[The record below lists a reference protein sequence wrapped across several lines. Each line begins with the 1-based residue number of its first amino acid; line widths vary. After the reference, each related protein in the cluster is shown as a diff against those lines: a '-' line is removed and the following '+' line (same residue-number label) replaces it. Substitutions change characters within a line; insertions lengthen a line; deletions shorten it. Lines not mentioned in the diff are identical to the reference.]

1 MPKDTFY
8 FSHDYNARND
18 EKIKMLIRKHGMIG
32 YGVFWAIVEDLY
44 NNANALQTDYDGIA
58 FDYRIDL
65 NIVKSVINDFGLFVF
80 DGETFGSLSV
90 QKRLDERDTK
100 SVKARQSAS
109 KRWTNANAMQTQC
122 DGNAIKESKVKEKKV
137 NKEKESKEVVFP
149 FDSDKFKNYW
159 ALWVEYKKVQ
169 HNFTYKSPITIQSSL
184 NDLVKLSKGNE
195 EVAIKIIDQS
205 ISKSWKGFFELKNE
219 SNESTNNGSKV
230 APKVT
235 DEQLHEAF
243 IKRNRE
249 WQ

>member
-1 MPKDTFY
+1 MSKDTFY
-8 FSHDYNARND
+8 FSHDYNSRND
-18 EKIKMLIRKHGMIG
+18 EKIKFLLRKQGITG
-32 YGVFWAIVEDLY
+32 YGLFWAIIEDLY
-44 NNANALQTDYDGIA
+44 NNANALRTDYDGIA
-58 FDYRIDL
+58 FDYRIDV
-65 NIVKSVINDFGLFVF
+65 NIVKSVINDFDLFVF

-100 SVKARQSAS
+100 SIKARQSAS
-109 KRWTNANAMQTQC
+109 KRWTNANAMRTQC
-122 DGNAIKESKVKEKKV
+122 DSNAIKESKVKEKKENKGKE
-137 NKEKESKEVVFP
+137 NKEVLFP

-159 ALWVEYKKVQ
+159 SLWVEYKKVQ

-219 SNESTNNGSKV
+219 TNANTNNNSRV